1 MKPYFLNKV
10 GKGFALFSLSMVLF
24 SCTEVPSDPGIGRK
38 KMPEFQDELLG
49 NEATINP
56 HSYNACGL
64 KFQTQEVNLVSGA
77 NQQRFVSVPLP
88 DASLDSSALVLIN
101 GLKPFA
107 GILMAQWANSRRSGV
122 MIDLRAKKGQERL
135 QADYMLETPNASFIP
150 VVLIWDRASA
160 SRATTI
166 RSILTD
172 LPSVNCRKLTN
183 GFSTH

>member
-10 GKGFALFSLSMVLF
+10 GRGFAFFSLSMMLF
-24 SCTEVPSDPGIGRK
+24 SCTEVPGTPEIGRK

-64 KFQTQEVNLVSGA
+64 KFQTEEVNLRLGA
-77 NQQRFVSVPLP
+77 NQQKFVSVPLP

-122 MIDLRAKKGQERL
+122 RIDLRAKKGQERL
-135 QADYMLETPNASFIP
+135 QADYMLETPNAPSIP
-150 VVLIWDRASA
+150 VVMIWDRASA
-160 SRATTI
+160 SRAMAI
-166 RSILTD
+166 RSVLTD
-172 LPSVNCRKLTN
+172 LPSVNCRKLIK
-183 GFSTH
+183 GFSTY